1 MLDIAWSEMLIIGV
15 VALVVIGPKD
25 LPKMLRM
32 VGQTIGKVRRMAAEF
47 QGQVSEAIREAELDD
62 VKKSVEDL
70 KALNPANMIRS
81 EIDAAMAPVHQVS
94 QDLNAEL
101 SRIEAGLDSTP
112 TPTPAGPAEGFGV
125 DSTLPESQTVTAS
138 AEPLPMPSAESLSL
152 PEIAP
157 YEPPAMPPRPVGL
170 EGPPPMPDLAAM
182 PAATPDPIDPVPP
195 KSA

>member
-101 SRIEAGLDSTP
+101 SRIEAGLESTP
-112 TPTPAGPAEGFGV
+112 AATPAGPAEGFPA
-125 DSTLPESQTVTAS
+125 DPAAPETVTAS
-138 AEPLPMPSAESLSL
+138 AEPLPVPSAESLSL

-157 YEPPAMPPRPVGL
+157 YEPPAMPPRPMGL

-182 PAATPDPIDPVPP
+182 PAATPDPIDPIPP